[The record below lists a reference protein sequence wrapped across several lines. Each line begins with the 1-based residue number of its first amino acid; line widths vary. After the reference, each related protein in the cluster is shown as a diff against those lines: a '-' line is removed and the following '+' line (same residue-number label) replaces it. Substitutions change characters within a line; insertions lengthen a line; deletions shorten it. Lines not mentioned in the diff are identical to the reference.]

1 MSCWQ
6 ERQQKINDRGKKNR
20 GRKRRV
26 SQGSRKK
33 VKAEWK
39 ADLNSKVNSVRGLE
53 CVSPAR
59 MTEGTLSIM
68 QHSSFKRTERFHQRV
83 QSNIV
88 SGEGWGGGGTS
99 SWHWQSW
106 GGKSRNNRMLRF
118 HTGRP
123 QNKGQRDCCMNR
135 PNVLCNYPHRTVW
148 LTLWNSLSGLDLGSQ
163 PRPCGIN
170 IHNDM

>member
-1 MSCWQ
+1 MARCPADKNVNK
-6 ERQQKINDRGKKNR
+6 KINDRGKKNR
-20 GRKRRV
+20 GRKRSV

-68 QHSSFKRTERFHQRV
+68 QHSSFKRTERFHQRL

-88 SGEGWGGGGTS
+88 SGEGGGGTS
-99 SWHWQSW
+99 
-106 GGKSRNNRMLRF
+106 NRMLRF

-123 QNKGQRDCCMNR
+123 QNKGQRDCYMNR
-135 PNVLCNYPHRTVW
+135 PNVLCNYPHHTV
-148 LTLWNSLSGLDLGSQ
+148 
-163 PRPCGIN
+163 
-170 IHNDM
+170 